1 MKARNGGCGRGCFSP
16 HPAGGCC
23 CCHSP
28 HQCHAGDS
36 KVEKKPGKVQAKWD
50 HFAAKHFNEIC
61 VEEVLAYNRPLQCLN
76 SLGYANLVRKFKE
89 RTNRFY
95 TQEQMKNRWDS
106 LRKKYTQWKSL
117 NAKAARFE
125 RNPLTGCIVADDDW
139 WEEQNAAMPGC
150 ATFKTSPLEHE
161 DLLQIMFEAT
171 SVTNGTAYVP
181 GFDDDAHEGDGQGND
196 DIDGQVG
203 SEGDG
208 EDGSGIPMVTPNY
221 DNRGME
227 KRPAPDFSPK
237 GKKKKRTFRDQCLKR
252 LVDAYELRAQSG
264 KNSAT
269 SQVVDHVR
277 IEIATMLDQV
287 IKDGADEG
295 SDEHFYATQLL
306 IKKEYRDVFITLKT
320 TNGRLSWL
328 RRTWEDRKKH

>member
-16 HPAGGCC
+16 PPAGGCC
-23 CCHSP
+23 CCHPP

-36 KVEKKPGKVQAKWD
+36 KVEKKSGKVQAKWD
-50 HFAAKHFNEIC
+50 PFAAKHFNEIC

-89 RTNRFY
+89 RTNRSY

-117 NAKAARFE
+117 NAKAAGFE
-125 RNPLTGCIVADDDW
+125 KNPLTGCIVADDDW

-171 SVTNGTAYVP
+171 SVTNGTACVP
-181 GFDDDAHEGDGQGND
+181 GFDDDAHEGDGQGDD
-196 DIDGQVG
+196 DIDGQG
-203 SEGDG
+203 G
-208 EDGSGIPMVTPNY
+208 
-221 DNRGME
+221 
-227 KRPAPDFSPK
+227 RPAPDFSPK
-237 GKKKKRTFRDQCLKR
+237 EKKKRRTFRDQCLKR
-252 LVDAYELRAQSG
+252 LVDAYELRAQSS

-328 RRTWEDRKKH
+328 RRTWEDRKKD